1 MCPLYLSNNLT
12 AMVATRS
19 RSKPSALA
27 RALTMASLAA
37 LSFHLGGCASSGA
50 ILGGAT
56 AQQLT
61 CDGVAIEAGAD
72 LNALIEQAELGDV
85 LCLAAGTYKAP
96 IRIEASLTLAAD
108 GSGPVILDAGGEGT
122 TLIANAPT
130 GQIALRGLTI
140 IGGRGEAVGG
150 GLSVGPGTELSM
162 QRCVISGN
170 EGGVE
175 GGAALYAKGA
185 RVRIDQTRIVGNR
198 SSAGGSALLLDGRA
212 QVTLRSSL
220 IAENDDEQSAP
231 IRVLDGAQLRFLGST
246 IANNRAAWS
255 IELAGISPSPP
266 SLHVDGSILSH
277 TGGPILW
284 ILKGSNPPLVR
295 VQRSVL
301 HGDASQLTGGSN
313 HRADPLLSSS
323 YRPSQRSPARDK
335 LRILPATWSSRDLFG
350 VLRPSTPCLG
360 AIE

>member
-1 MCPLYLSNNLT
+1 
-12 AMVATRS
+12 
-19 RSKPSALA
+19 
-27 RALTMASLAA
+27 MAALAA
-37 LSFHLGGCASSGA
+37 LCVSLGGCASSGA
-50 ILGGAT
+50 ILGGAS

-61 CDGVAIEAGAD
+61 CDGVPIEAGAD
-72 LNALIEQAELGDV
+72 LNALISQAELGDV

-140 IGGRGEAVGG
+140 IGGRGDAVGG

-175 GGAALYAKGA
+175 GGGALYAKGA

-231 IRVLDGAQLRFLGST
+231 IRVLDGAQLRLFGST
-246 IANNRAAWS
+246 IANNKAAWS

-277 TGGPILW
+277 SGGPILW
-284 ILKGSNPPLVR
+284 ILQGSNPPLVR
-295 VQRSVL
+295 VERSVL
-301 HGDASQLTGGSN
+301 HGDTSQLAGKSN
-313 HRADPLLSSS
+313 HRADPQLSAS
-323 YRPSQRSPARDK
+323 YRPSPRSPARDK
-335 LRILPATWSSRDLFG
+335 LRVLPATWSSRDLFG
-350 VLRPSTPCLG
+350 ALRPSTPCLG

>member
-1 MCPLYLSNNLT
+1 
-12 AMVATRS
+12 
-19 RSKPSALA
+19 
-27 RALTMASLAA
+27 MASLAA

-150 GLSVGPGTELSM
+150 GLSVVEPHRHLFRRSEGEEFVVPPFKRDVLVGEVVAKISRHPRGHQRRGDAVARDVEAVDPDAGRIGAEHSDERHIWLLKVGLFQELKYFYPLHSP
-162 QRCVISGN
+162 
-170 EGGVE
+170 
-175 GGAALYAKGA
+175 L
-185 RVRIDQTRIVGNR
+185 
-198 SSAGGSALLLDGRA
+198 SALSLLTVLEVSPA
-212 QVTLRSSL
+212 ANV
-220 IAENDDEQSAP
+220 
-231 IRVLDGAQLRFLGST
+231 RVLF
-246 IANNRAAWS
+246 
-255 IELAGISPSPP
+255 
-266 SLHVDGSILSH
+266 
-277 TGGPILW
+277 
-284 ILKGSNPPLVR
+284 
-295 VQRSVL
+295 
-301 HGDASQLTGGSN
+301 
-313 HRADPLLSSS
+313 
-323 YRPSQRSPARDK
+323 
-335 LRILPATWSSRDLFG
+335 
-350 VLRPSTPCLG
+350 LRP
-360 AIE
+360 